1 MSTRV
6 CGSFEHGNNRGV
18 DQCVFLLGP
27 AGCAA
32 KLDPADI
39 PLPPSPDLSP
49 AADISLPV
57 VSESSP
63 ANIAPTEKTSIF
75 DTPRKNVVESVTTT
89 PAVIKAT
96 TTTETKGQDQESE
109 SAEAG
114 IEKSQDGQTK
124 DSHQDKAGPAKSSKA
139 GKKAAKRAAAKEK
152 ALAKKQEQE
161 EEDVASEQQAPNTT
175 EASTPDTTE
184 PATVSNKTADAQET
198 GLALLSREQLEQK
211 FQDLLIKTDK
221 VNAVLKQSSPL
232 LNEGIEDVDAIEG
245 WIKMIGGKAE
255 VGLDEIKRLNEKVV
269 SQDAQVK
276 DLKESHEK
284 EQASLNSTIKSLR
297 DQLSKQETTL
307 SSSAQSTLQ
316 LTQARSELTESQKKQ
331 KDAEERLAK
340 SINLLKTVRSKLVNM
355 TKDKEEAQKSLD
367 EEKLDKARIL
377 NEMEKLRS
385 SNDKEVRELRQGFEK
400 ESKALKE
407 KYEKETL
414 AEKRKW
420 ELEMITTKVCP
431 LSQM

>member
-1 MSTRV
+1 MRTPF
-6 CGSFEHGNNRGV
+6 G
-18 DQCVFLLGP
+18 D
-27 AGCAA
+27 GCAA

-89 PAVIKAT
+89 PAVVKAT
-96 TTTETKGQDQESE
+96 TEIKGPDQESE
-109 SAEAG
+109 RAEAG
-114 IEKSQDGQTK
+114 IEKPEDGQTK

-152 ALAKKQEQE
+152 ALAKKQEVEE
-161 EEDVASEQQAPNTT
+161 EEDVASEQQAPGTT
-175 EASTPDTTE
+175 DASTPDTTE

-284 EQASLNSTIKSLR
+284 ERASLNSTIKSLR